1 MRVDPFHFMG
11 EHTTHSQSLRV
22 AASWRVLA
30 AAGAANLI
38 ICTFLIIYSGESPH
52 DPEFDE
58 KDIDYNNFAES
69 MSSEEIVALKEGQ
82 QILLEMFR
90 VFDGICRRHSI
101 RYWSVG
107 GTLGGAVLNKVGAN
121 NTIE

>member
-1 MRVDPFHFMG
+1 MR
-11 EHTTHSQSLRV
+11 EHCQSLRV
-22 AASWRVLA
+22 LPAVWRVLA
-30 AAGAANLI
+30 AACAANLI
-38 ICTFLIIYSGESPH
+38 IGTFLIIYYGESPH

-58 KDIDYNNFAES
+58 KDIDYVNNNFAES